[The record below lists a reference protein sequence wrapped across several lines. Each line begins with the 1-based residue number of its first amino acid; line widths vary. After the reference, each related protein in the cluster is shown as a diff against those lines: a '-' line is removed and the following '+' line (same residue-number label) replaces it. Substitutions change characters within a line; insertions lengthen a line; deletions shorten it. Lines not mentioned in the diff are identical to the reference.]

1 MAENKDNEDLLP
13 DMELGDLGDFG
24 DIGNLS
30 DADLDAFLNDDTL
43 NNGSDTEDMVLEF
56 DGLMELSDFEELGAS
71 ENMAGMDDLLGF
83 DSDWNTDVKE
93 ESKSSEKQPEDV
105 LEADFP
111 EKTVSPESKASDDI
125 PGVMDIKKEAELEKI
140 GEPVT
145 ETAAEETGAFGME
158 DFIDL
163 DAMAA
168 PEGMAFKNEAENTRE
183 EEQDEIE
190 DILNIGGAFLE
201 ENPEL
206 AGIENV
212 NDELLLDVPEL
223 DEKQKKKALKEK
235 KKESSADGNVSIW
248 KKLFGN
254 VPDENAEKNAAK
266 EAKRQAE
273 KEAKKASKKTKE
285 EIALEKQEKQ
295 KEKQEAAAAKKAEQD
310 AKKAQKA
317 EAKKLKLAEKAAAR
331 EAEKLEEAQEPPTR
345 INRVGAGI
353 ILVTFAV
360 IAVVII
366 VGNNSYAYSQCIAK
380 ATAYFGQ
387 KEYTNAYNEIYGV
400 KVKKSDE
407 EIKDQVMTVMF
418 IEKQRNSFDNYFAME
433 MYPEALDS
441 LLKGLDKYD
450 KYLDQARSL
459 GIESD
464 LDYVKDEILAE
475 LKSAFNISEKKAY
488 QLLSISDI
496 RKYTEAV
503 TEASGA
509 K

>member
-43 NNGSDTEDMVLEF
+43 NNGLDTENMVLEF
-56 DGLMELSDFEELGAS
+56 DGLMDLSDFEELGSS

-83 DSDWNTDVKE
+83 DSDWNEDLTG
-93 ESKSSEKQPEDV
+93 ESKSSEEQPEDV
-105 LEADFP
+105 LEANFP
-111 EKTVSPESKASDDI
+111 EKTVSQESEAPDGI
-125 PGVMDIKKEAELEKI
+125 PGVMDIKKAEPKKMA
-140 GEPVT
+140 EPVT
-145 ETAAEETGAFGME
+145 ETATEEAADPGIE

-163 DAMAA
+163 DAMAM
-168 PEGMAFKNEAENTRE
+168 PEDGLENIPFKDEAENSGE

-190 DILNIGGAFLE
+190 DILNMGGAFLE

-206 AGIENV
+206 AGIEDV
-212 NDELLLDVPEL
+212 NDELLLDVPEP
-223 DEKQKKKALKEK
+223 DKKQKKKK
-235 KKESSADGNVSIW
+235 SSSDGNVSIW

-295 KEKQEAAAAKKAEQD
+295 KAKQEAADAKKAEQD

-317 EAKKLKLAEKAAAR
+317 EAKKLKLAEKAAAKEAR
-331 EAEKLEEAQEPPTR
+331 ELEEAQEPPTR
-345 INRVGAGI
+345 INRIGAGI

-475 LKSAFNISEKKAY
+475 LKSAFNISEKRAY
-488 QLLSISDI
+488 QLLSISDA